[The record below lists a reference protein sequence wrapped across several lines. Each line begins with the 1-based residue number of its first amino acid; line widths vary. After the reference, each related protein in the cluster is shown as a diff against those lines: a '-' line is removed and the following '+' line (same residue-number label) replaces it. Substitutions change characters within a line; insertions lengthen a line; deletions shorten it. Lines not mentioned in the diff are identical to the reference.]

1 MFSLFFGSKLTTRQ
15 IIKQIIFAM
24 YAISSSYF
32 TWKAICCIL
41 DNDSPIVCVLTQSME
56 PGYRRGD
63 ILLLGS
69 RSRDGIR
76 PFAVGD
82 TAVWSVKEGTI
93 PIVHRVIK
101 ENIITNECLTKGD
114 NNKGNDIP
122 LYKPGQQ
129 MLHPSEMQTTVLG
142 YLPFF
147 GMPTIWSS
155 SIPGAKYAVIV
166 ITGLYYFSV
175 RE

>member
-93 PIVHRVIK
+93 PIVHRGVCHCFRRISGSGICQ
-101 ENIITNECLTKGD
+101 NR
-114 NNKGNDIP
+114 
-122 LYKPGQQ
+122 
-129 MLHPSEMQTTVLG
+129 
-142 YLPFF
+142 F
-147 GMPTIWSS
+147 GKRSCKQ
-155 SIPGAKYAVIV
+155 GCNHY
-166 ITGLYYFSV
+166 
-175 RE
+175 